1 MYSLAQYQPA
11 VPPSPPAGQN
21 GGVAALSAPLP
32 TIASLSASRQGVQDP
47 RGDPAVRIAWAR
59 DVLFLVDRSVNG
71 GATSTDH
78 AVGPVYIRDPELQR
92 LATEVAVPIVL
103 QIAGQ
108 QPAPQPLPISM
119 AEAVYLRATL
129 AASGAFP
136 DLVRHNPRG
145 AFRDFEQ
152 AARGGFSAAWFK
164 LGRDYEN
171 FNDQAHAKDCFER
184 GVKLGVESCVYVR
197 VYRFFFFSFF

>member
-1 MYSLAQYQPA
+1 

-32 TIASLSASRQGVQDP
+32 AIASLSASRQDVQDP
-47 RGDPAVRIAWAR
+47 RGDPAVRIARAR
-59 DVLFLVDRSVNG
+59 EVFFLVDCSVNG

-78 AVGPVYIRDPELQR
+78 AVGSVYIHDPELQR

-108 QPAPQPLPISM
+108 QLAPQQLPISM
-119 AEAVYLRATL
+119 AEVIYLRATL
-129 AASGAFP
+129 AASGASS
-136 DLVRHNPRG
+136 DLARHNPRG
-145 AFRDFEQ
+145 AFRSFEQ
-152 AARGGFSAAWFK
+152 AVRGGFSAAWFK

-171 FNDQAHAKDCFER
+171 FNNQAHGKDWFER
-184 GVKLGVESCVYVR
+184 GVKLGVESCVYVK
-197 VYRFFFFSFF
+197 VCSFSCLFSNVFYSVWV